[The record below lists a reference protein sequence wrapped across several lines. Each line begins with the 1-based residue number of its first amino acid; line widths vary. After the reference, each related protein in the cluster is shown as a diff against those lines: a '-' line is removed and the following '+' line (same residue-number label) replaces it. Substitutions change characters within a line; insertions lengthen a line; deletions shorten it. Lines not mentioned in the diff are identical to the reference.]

1 MKNCHHCGA
10 QMPDESK
17 FCPVCGVSAGAQ
29 GSNPNSQY
37 ASSYD
42 HTAEFDPKDISE
54 NKVLAMLCYLM
65 GVIGIILALLGSHES
80 RYAGF
85 HVRQALKFVVVEALL
100 VIIAIIFA
108 FTLLV
113 PILCGIF
120 ALILV
125 VVKIICFFSICSGKA
140 TEPPIIRSFGFLK

>member
-1 MKNCHHCGA
+1 MNI
-10 QMPDESK
+10 
-17 FCPVCGVSAGAQ
+17 
-29 GSNPNSQY
+29 
-37 ASSYD
+37 
-42 HTAEFDPKDISE
+42 ISE

-85 HVRQALKFVVVEALL
+85 HVRQALKFVVVDALL